1 MYISR
6 FSLQDKVTLW
16 LLKLHFVG
24 VDVVEWSRA
33 LEIRLSDW
41 CCSVSNVWA
50 QISSKEEQSLT
61 AQKSNSNTIP
71 KNSTHGEQ
79 HPWRNGA
86 KYSEIGT
93 KSDNF
98 TVNNLY
104 NNPWQMTYWLFE
116 IVLINLCNKYCL
128 FKLKYVWC
136 ICVYSNRSIQIM
148 LEYFCYRFLSCTCS
162 VWVVKKHWLVKCLFS
177 TVTDQDI
184 VDLVPDSYWAAIIN
198 SNSTRADFTEDTV
211 KTIRTTLV
219 SALFRQFNSCFVYFL
234 TLLN

>member
-71 KNSTHGEQ
+71 KNSTHGEMA
-79 HPWRNGA
+79 RNIARLELKATISLWTIFITILG
-86 KYSEIGT
+86 KWHTDYL
-93 KSDNF
+93 K
-98 TVNNLY
+98 L
-104 NNPWQMTYWLFE
+104 YWL
-116 IVLINLCNKYCL
+116 
-128 FKLKYVWC
+128 
-136 ICVYSNRSIQIM
+136 ICVINIAYLNSNMFDVFVFIQIDQ
-148 LEYFCYRFLSCTCS
+148 YRLCLSIS
-162 VWVVKKHWLVKCLFS
+162 AIDFYPALV
-177 TVTDQDI
+177 
-184 VDLVPDSYWAAIIN
+184 
-198 SNSTRADFTEDTV
+198 
-211 KTIRTTLV
+211 
-219 SALFRQFNSCFVYFL
+219 QFE
-234 TLLN
+234 